1 MKNKIL
7 HFIFVG
13 FPLVN
18 LRLLYLLLPL
28 LMTVSA
34 SADSLQPNAGQRQ
47 LIERGYGMFIHFGVN
62 TFNQVEWS
70 DGKLPAASFNP
81 TALDCDQWIQTA
93 KEAGFRHVIL
103 ITKHHDGFCLWD
115 SNHTDY
121 DVASSPVKTDIVAEV
136 AKACRKYGIKLGL
149 YYSLW
154 DRREP
159 SHGDKDPAKYVTFM
173 KNQLTELLTNYGDVC
188 ELWFDGGWAKPNEDW
203 NIPEVYAHIKKLQPG
218 CQVTVNHTIHI
229 PGQPRKLREPEDY
242 VKGDPIRYWPVDF
255 RTKDPNL
262 VRADDPKEFMSPDG
276 QLRYLPFE
284 HTICISDRWNWFQ
297 KKDIIPART
306 PDELEE
312 LFYWCTA
319 NDNVLLV
326 NLPPDQTGRI
336 RENEREAIF
345 QVADQLGIRGGQKP
359 LPSAPIN
366 QAAGV
371 PAEADSIYS
380 DGYDASKAV
389 DGSLERTRWA
399 ASATPASL
407 TLSPAKPFVFDRIS
421 IHEYADMKDLGDNF
435 SKQRTFR
442 VQAFTVEALQD
453 GVWNT
458 IHTGQELGAAKIL
471 RFDQK
476 ITAEKLH
483 LRITKASAPASI
495 YLITVAD
502 SNTRGVRGI
511 TKPTASAD
519 HSTPKSTQL
528 TK

>member
-1 MKNKIL
+1 MKLNRL
-7 HFIFVG
+7 H
-13 FPLVN
+13 
-18 LRLLYLLLPL
+18 LLLPL
-28 LMTVSA
+28 LMIASA
-34 SADSLQPNAGQRQ
+34 NADSLQPNAGQRQ

-62 TFNQVEWS
+62 TFNQTEWS

-103 ITKHHDGFCLWD
+103 ITKHHDGFCLWN
-115 SNHTDY
+115 SKYTDY

-136 AKACRKYGIKLGL
+136 AKACRKYGVKLGL

-154 DRREP
+154 DRKEP
-159 SHGDKDPAKYVTFM
+159 SHGDKDPAKYVAFM

-188 ELWFDGGWAKPNEDW
+188 ELWFDGGWAKADADW
-203 NIPEVYAHIKKLQPG
+203 NIPEVYAHIKKLQPN

-229 PGQPRKLREPEDY
+229 PGQPRKVREPEDF

-262 VRADDPKEFMSPDG
+262 VRMDSPKEFTSPDG

-284 HTICISDRWNWFQ
+284 HTICLSDRANWFQ

-345 QVADQLGIRGGQKP
+345 KVADQLGIRGGKAP

-380 DGYDASKAV
+380 GDYDASKAV

-399 ASATPASL
+399 AKETPASL

-421 IHEYADMKDLGDNF
+421 IHEYADSKDLGDNF
-435 SKQRTFR
+435 SRLRIFR
-442 VQAFTVEALQD
+442 VQAFTVEALQN
-453 GVWNT
+453 GVWKV

-471 RFDQK
+471 RFDRK
-476 ITAEKLH
+476 ITAEKLR
-483 LRITKASAPASI
+483 LRITQASAPASI

-502 SNTRGVRGI
+502 SQTRGLRGA
-511 TKPTASAD
+511 TKPLTSSAQ
-519 HSTPKSTQL
+519 TTLP
-528 TK
+528 

>member
-1 MKNKIL
+1 
-7 HFIFVG
+7 
-13 FPLVN
+13 
-18 LRLLYLLLPL
+18 
-28 LMTVSA
+28 
-34 SADSLQPNAGQRQ
+34 
-47 LIERGYGMFIHFGVN
+47 MFIHFGVN
-62 TFNQVEWS
+62 TFNQIEWS
-70 DGKLPAASFNP
+70 DGKLPASSFNP

-115 SNHTDY
+115 SAFTDY

-136 AKACRKYGIKLGL
+136 AKACRKYGVKLGL

-159 SHGDKDPAKYVTFM
+159 THGDKDPAKYVAFM
-173 KNQLTELLTNYGDVC
+173 KNQLTELLTNYGEVC
-188 ELWFDGGWAKPNEDW
+188 ELWFDGGWGKPDADW
-203 NIPEVYAHIKKLQPG
+203 NIPEVYAHIKKLQPD

-229 PGQPRKLREPEDY
+229 PGQPSKIREPEDY
-242 VKGDPIRYWPVDF
+242 VKGDPIRFWPVDF

-262 VRADDPKEFMSPDG
+262 VRADDPKEFTSPDG
-276 QLRYLPFE
+276 LLRYLPFE

-297 KKDIIPART
+297 KKDTVPART

-345 QVADQLGIRGGQKP
+345 KVADQLCIRGGNTP
-359 LPSAPIN
+359 LPSAPVN

-371 PAEADSIYS
+371 PAGADSEL
-380 DGYDASKAV
+380 APENAAAKAV

-399 ASATPASL
+399 AKTTPASL
-407 TLSPAKPFVFDRIS
+407 TLSPEKPFVFDRIS
-421 IHEYADMKDLGDNF
+421 IHEYANMKDLGDGF
-435 SKQRTFR
+435 SQQRTFR
-442 VQAFTVEALQD
+442 VEEFIIDALQN
-453 GVWNT
+453 GAWTT
-458 IHTGQELGAAKIL
+458 IHTGQEIGAARIL
-471 RFDQK
+471 RFDHK
-476 ITAEKLH
+476 ITAEKLR

-495 YLITVAD
+495 YQITVAD
-502 SNTRGVRGI
+502 SATRGLRAPASKTRG
-511 TKPTASAD
+511 AAN
-519 HSTPKSTQL
+519 
-528 TK
+528 